1 MFPQASYARVEGA
14 IMDLFFYE
22 THLHTCEASACGKT
36 PGKDYIRAYK
46 EAGYAGFFVTDHFFN
61 GNSGVPRDL
70 PWEERIEL
78 YCKGYEHAK
87 EEADKVGGIDVFF
100 GLEVNFKGDEF
111 LIYGPDKE
119 WLKAHPDIMIW
130 SHDELRSEL
139 HKIGGLMI
147 QAHPF
152 RDRDYLKAIYVHP
165 YQADGFEG
173 YNAGNRDYS
182 DTYAFEFSTR
192 NKIKMSSG
200 SDIHDVGKITD
211 NIGGI
216 CFTSRLTGPK
226 DYAKRFLNA
235 TESIPLIKGDEKAY
249 NEGVKKINDKNFG
262 FITYNHRIKPD
273 PDNSPFSREI
283 FVADRNDID
292 VFYTPYNVLDLK
304 I

>member
-1 MFPQASYARVEGA
+1 MRVEGA

-22 THLHTCEASACGKT
+22 THLHTCEASACGST
-36 PGKDYIRAYK
+36 PGKDYIKAYK
-46 EAGYAGFFVTDHFFN
+46 EAGYAGIFVTDHFFN
-61 GNSGVPRDL
+61 GNSGVPKDL

-87 EEADKVGGIDVFF
+87 EEADKVGGFDVFF

-130 SHDELRSEL
+130 SHDELRAEL

-152 RDRDYLKAIYVHP
+152 RDRDYLQAIYVHP

-173 YNAGNRDYS
+173 YNAGNRVYS
-182 DTYAFEFSTR
+182 DCYAFDFAKR
-192 NKIKMSSG
+192 NRIKMTSG
-200 SDIHDVGKITD
+200 SDIHNVSKITD
-211 NIGGI
+211 HIGGI
-216 CFTSRLTGPK
+216 CFTERLKGPK
-226 DYAKRFLNA
+226 DYAAKFLNA
-235 TESIPLIKGDEKAY
+235 SETVTLIKDDERLYKEALA
-249 NEGVKKINDKNFG
+249 ELNDHNMG
-262 FITYNHRIKPD
+262 FVTYSDRITPD
-273 PDNSPFSREI
+273 PAKSPFTKEI
-283 FVADRNDID
+283 FVADKNDKD
-292 VFYTPYNVLDLK
+292 VPYTPYNVLEVK

>member
-1 MFPQASYARVEGA
+1 MALY
-14 IMDLFFYE
+14 FYE
-22 THLHTCEASACGKT
+22 THLHTCEASACAST

-46 EAGYAGFFVTDHFFN
+46 DAGYSGFFVTDHFFN
-61 GNSGVPRDL
+61 GNSGVPKDL

-100 GLEVNFKGDEF
+100 GLEVNFEGDEY

-130 SHDELRSEL
+130 SHDELRNEL

-152 RDRDYLKAIYVHP
+152 RDRNYLKAIYVHP

-173 YNAGNRDYS
+173 YNAGNPFYS
-182 DTYAFEFSTR
+182 DCYAFDFAAK
-192 NKIKMSSG
+192 NNIKMSSG
-200 SDIHDVGKITD
+200 SDIHHVVDIVD
-211 NIGGI
+211 HIGGI
-216 CFTSRLTGPK
+216 CFTDKLRGPK

-235 TESIPLIKGDEKAY
+235 TETIPLIKDDEKAFQ
-249 NEGVKKINDKNFG
+249 EGIKKLNAGNIG
-262 FITYNHRIKPD
+262 FVTYADRIHPD
-273 PDNSPFSREI
+273 PANSPFSKDI
-283 FVADRNDID
+283 FVADKNDKN
-292 VFYTPYNVLDLK
+292 VPYTPYNVLEVK